1 MEDSVQHTIA
11 PIRVPGEA
19 VRPHQRSGSLQLPVN
34 NVLLDMLKHLLVVY
48 IDDILIFSKS
58 LEDHVQHFRAVL
70 LRLLEHLLFV
80 KAEKCEFHSSLVSF
94 LGYMFS
100 PGSIQ
105 MNPAKIS
112 AVLNW
117 PVPNSKKQLQ
127 WFLGCQFLPALN

>member
-1 MEDSVQHTIA
+1 MQH
-11 PIRVPGEA
+11 V
-19 VRPHQRSGSLQLPVN
+19 
-34 NVLLDMLKHLLVVY
+34 
-48 IDDILIFSKS
+48 
-58 LEDHVQHFRAVL
+58 RAVL

-100 PGSIQ
+100 PGSIR

-127 WFLGCQFLPALN
+127 WFLGFANFCRRFIRNYSSVAAPLTALTSVKRPLGRQRG